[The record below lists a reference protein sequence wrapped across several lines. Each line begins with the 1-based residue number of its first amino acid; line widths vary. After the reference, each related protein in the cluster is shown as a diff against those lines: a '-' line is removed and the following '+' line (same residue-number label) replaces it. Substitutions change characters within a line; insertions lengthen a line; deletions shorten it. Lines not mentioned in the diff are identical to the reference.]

1 LLTLTGRQQTQQSS
15 FTDVLLDGFFSGG
28 ITVVHLLV
36 SFLATCLVI
45 AFGPVNGSTII
56 SLAIWI
62 HSALLLSL
70 YLLLLGFLYV
80 VIRTWYRV
88 WSAK

>member
-1 LLTLTGRQQTQQSS
+1 M
-15 FTDVLLDGFFSGG
+15 DVLLDGFFFGG
-28 ITVVHLLV
+28 ITVVYSLISL
-36 SFLATCLVI
+36 LATCLVI

-70 YLLLLGFLYV
+70 YLLPLGILYV
-80 VIRTWYRV
+80 ATRTWYKV